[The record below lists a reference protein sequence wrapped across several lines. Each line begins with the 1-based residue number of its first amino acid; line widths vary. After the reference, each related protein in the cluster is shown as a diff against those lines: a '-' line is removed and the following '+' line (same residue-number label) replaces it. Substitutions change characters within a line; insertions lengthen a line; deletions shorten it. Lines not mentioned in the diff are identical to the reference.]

1 MQSLHFLVLVLLAYT
16 YPLLRLTLSTRIAM
30 SQKALLLHEVGKSL
44 IAGNRPIPQPRRDQ
58 LLVKVLVAG
67 SKLTSKSTN
76 EDERIM
82 LNGFQ

>member
-16 YPLLRLTLSTRIAM
+16 YPLSRLTLSTRIAM
-30 SQKALLLHEVGKSL
+30 SQMALLLHEVGKSL
-44 IAGNRPIPQPRRDQ
+44 IAGNRSIPQPGRDQ